1 MMDPTVISAILA
13 LVGSLVGTF
22 GGIIAS
28 SKLTE
33 YRIKELEKK
42 QDKHNQVIE
51 RTYKLEERMELVEER
66 QKVANHRIAHKSRK
80 DHGTDSYS
88 YDRRWLHCRL
98 SGLADSWFN
107 GSGGGNF
114 VAAYISGRPAGNQRK

>member
-1 MMDPTVISAILA
+1 MDSTVISAILA

-22 GGIIAS
+22 AGIITS

-42 QDKHNQVIE
+42 QDKHNAVIE

-66 QKVANHRIAHKSRK
+66 QKVANHRIGDLEGKK
-80 DHGTDSYS
+80 NVGQ
-88 YDRRWLHCRL
+88 
-98 SGLADSWFN
+98 N
-107 GSGGGNF
+107 
-114 VAAYISGRPAGNQRK
+114 

>member
-1 MMDPTVISAILA
+1 MDPTVISAILA

-22 GGIIAS
+22 AGIITS

-66 QKVANHRIAHKSRK
+66 QKVANHRISDLEDKKHDK
-80 DHGTDSYS
+80 
-88 YDRRWLHCRL
+88 
-98 SGLADSWFN
+98 
-107 GSGGGNF
+107 
-114 VAAYISGRPAGNQRK
+114 

>member
-1 MMDPTVISAILA
+1 MDSTVISAILA

-22 GGIIAS
+22 AGIITS

-42 QDKHNQVIE
+42 QDKHNAVIE

-66 QKVANHRIAHKSRK
+66 QKVANHRISDLEGKR
-80 DHGTDSYS
+80 
-88 YDRRWLHCRL
+88 
-98 SGLADSWFN
+98 N
-107 GSGGGNF
+107 GQG
-114 VAAYISGRPAGNQRK
+114 

>member
-1 MMDPTVISAILA
+1 MDPTVISAILA
-13 LVGSLVGTF
+13 LVGLVGSLVGTF

-66 QKVANHRIAHKSRK
+66 QKVANHRIADLEEKRNV
-80 DHGTDSYS
+80 
-88 YDRRWLHCRL
+88 R
-98 SGLADSWFN
+98 
-107 GSGGGNF
+107 
-114 VAAYISGRPAGNQRK
+114 

>member
-1 MMDPTVISAILA
+1 MDPTVISAILA

-22 GGIIAS
+22 AGIITS

-42 QDKHNQVIE
+42 QDKHNAVIE

-66 QKVANHRIAHKSRK
+66 QKVANHRI
-80 DHGTDSYS
+80 TDLEGK
-88 YDRRWLHCRL
+88 R
-98 SGLADSWFN
+98 N
-107 GSGGGNF
+107 GQG
-114 VAAYISGRPAGNQRK
+114 

>member
-1 MMDPTVISAILA
+1 MDPTVISAILA

-66 QKVANHRIAHKSRK
+66 QKVANHRIADLEEKRNV
-80 DHGTDSYS
+80 
-88 YDRRWLHCRL
+88 R
-98 SGLADSWFN
+98 
-107 GSGGGNF
+107 
-114 VAAYISGRPAGNQRK
+114 

>member
-1 MMDPTVISAILA
+1 MDPTVISAILA

-22 GGIIAS
+22 AGIITS

-42 QDKHNQVIE
+42 QNKHNAVIE

-66 QKVANHRIAHKSRK
+66 QKVANHRISDLEGKK
-80 DHGTDSYS
+80 
-88 YDRRWLHCRL
+88 
-98 SGLADSWFN
+98 N
-107 GSGGGNF
+107 GQS
-114 VAAYISGRPAGNQRK
+114 

>member
-1 MMDPTVISAILA
+1 MDPTVISAILA
-13 LVGSLVGTF
+13 LIGSLCGTF
-22 GGIIAS
+22 AGIVTS

-66 QKVANHRIAHKSRK
+66 QKVANHRISDLEEKKHDK
-80 DHGTDSYS
+80 
-88 YDRRWLHCRL
+88 
-98 SGLADSWFN
+98 
-107 GSGGGNF
+107 
-114 VAAYISGRPAGNQRK
+114 

>member
-1 MMDPTVISAILA
+1 MEPTVISAILA

-22 GGIIAS
+22 AGIVTS

-33 YRIKELEKK
+33 YRLKELEKK

-66 QKVANHRIAHKSRK
+66 QKVANHRINDLEGKKNAS
-80 DHGTDSYS
+80 S
-88 YDRRWLHCRL
+88 
-98 SGLADSWFN
+98 N
-107 GSGGGNF
+107 
-114 VAAYISGRPAGNQRK
+114 

>member
-1 MMDPTVISAILA
+1 MDPTVISAILA

-42 QDKHNQVIE
+42 QDKHNQMIE

-66 QKVANHRIAHKSRK
+66 QKVANHRIADLEGKK
-80 DHGTDSYS
+80 
-88 YDRRWLHCRL
+88 
-98 SGLADSWFN
+98 
-107 GSGGGNF
+107 
-114 VAAYISGRPAGNQRK
+114 

>member
-1 MMDPTVISAILA
+1 MDPTVISAILA

-22 GGIIAS
+22 AGIITS

-42 QDKHNQVIE
+42 QDKHNAVIE

-66 QKVANHRIAHKSRK
+66 QKVANHRISDLEGKKNVGQS
-80 DHGTDSYS
+80 
-88 YDRRWLHCRL
+88 
-98 SGLADSWFN
+98 
-107 GSGGGNF
+107 
-114 VAAYISGRPAGNQRK
+114 

>member
-1 MMDPTVISAILA
+1 MDPTVISAILA

-22 GGIIAS
+22 AGIITS

-42 QDKHNQVIE
+42 QDKHNAVIE

-66 QKVANHRIAHKSRK
+66 QKVANHRISDLEEKK
-80 DHGTDSYS
+80 
-88 YDRRWLHCRL
+88 YD
-98 SGLADSWFN
+98 
-107 GSGGGNF
+107 
-114 VAAYISGRPAGNQRK
+114 K

>member
-1 MMDPTVISAILA
+1 MDPTVISAILA
-13 LVGSLVGTF
+13 LIGSLVGTF
-22 GGIIAS
+22 AGIVTS

-66 QKVANHRIAHKSRK
+66 QKVANHRISDLEDKKHDK
-80 DHGTDSYS
+80 
-88 YDRRWLHCRL
+88 
-98 SGLADSWFN
+98 
-107 GSGGGNF
+107 
-114 VAAYISGRPAGNQRK
+114 

>member
-1 MMDPTVISAILA
+1 MDPTVISAILA

-22 GGIIAS
+22 AGIITS

-66 QKVANHRIAHKSRK
+66 QKVANHR
-80 DHGTDSYS
+80 
-88 YDRRWLHCRL
+88 L
-98 SGLADSWFN
+98 SNLEEKKHD
-107 GSGGGNF
+107 
-114 VAAYISGRPAGNQRK
+114 K

>member
-1 MMDPTVISAILA
+1 MDPTVISAILA

-22 GGIIAS
+22 AGIVTS

-51 RTYKLEERMELVEER
+51 RTYKLEERMEIIEER
-66 QKVANHRIAHKSRK
+66 QKVANHRINDLEGKK
-80 DHGTDSYS
+80 
-88 YDRRWLHCRL
+88 
-98 SGLADSWFN
+98 N
-107 GSGGGNF
+107 GQS
-114 VAAYISGRPAGNQRK
+114 